1 MPRGSVTDLGDGKL
15 FSAAIDYEEPGP
27 FSFMHGPEFVE
38 AHEAVAWARRHARR
52 VVIRVGGVSYSAG
65 EESVPGLREWP
76 GLGEAPDEAETRGL
90 EKPVP
95 WRAEAR
101 TAWFRPDGIEVAGRL
116 ARAVRSELRASELA
130 YEPTQT
136 GFRVTFTV
144 HAPSIVAA
152 RETASWAL
160 RSAWKATDTRPTPG
174 DDYDVPSLTL
184 RPYPGR
190 G

>member
-1 MPRGSVTDLGDGKL
+1 VPP
-15 FSAAIDYEEPGP
+15 EETQ
-27 FSFMHGPEFVE
+27 
-38 AHEAVAWARRHARR
+38 
-52 VVIRVGGVSYSAG
+52 
-65 EESVPGLREWP
+65 
-76 GLGEAPDEAETRGL
+76 TRGL

-101 TAWFRPDGIEVAGRL
+101 TGWFRADGIEVARRL
-116 ARAVRSELRASELA
+116 AHAVRSEPQAGEIA

-136 GFRVTFTV
+136 GFRGTFTV

-152 RETASWAL
+152 GETASQAL
-160 RSAWKATDTRPTPG
+160 RSAWKATDIKATPG
-174 DDYDVPSLTL
+174 DDYDLPSLTI

>member
-1 MPRGSVTDLGDGKL
+1 VTDLGDGKH
-15 FSAAIDYEEPGP
+15 FSASVDYDEPGP

-38 AHEAVAWARRHARR
+38 AREAVAWARRHAPR
-52 VVIRVGGVSYSAG
+52 VVIRVRDVLYSAG
-65 EESVPGLREWP
+65 EESVPGLSEWP
-76 GLGEAPDEAETRGL
+76 GLSDAPEETQTRGV

-101 TAWFRPDGIEVAGRL
+101 TAWFRGDGIEVASRL
-116 ARAVRSELRASELA
+116 AHAVGSEPQVGEIASE
-130 YEPTQT
+130 PTLT

-152 RETASWAL
+152 GEKASRAL
-160 RSAWKATDTRPTPG
+160 RSAWKATDIEATPG
-174 DDYDVPSLTL
+174 DDYDVPSLTV
-184 RPYPGR
+184 RPCPGR

>member
-1 MPRGSVTDLGDGKL
+1 MTDLGDGR
-15 FSAAIDYEEPGP
+15 FSAFVDYDDPGP
-27 FSFMHGPEFVE
+27 FSLMPGPEFVE
-38 AHEAVAWARRHARR
+38 AREAVAWARRHAPR
-52 VVIRVGGVSYSAG
+52 VVIRVEDVLYSAG
-65 EESVPGLREWP
+65 EASVPGLPEWP
-76 GLGEAPDEAETRGL
+76 GLGEAPEDTQPGGL
-90 EKPVP
+90 EKAVP

-101 TAWFRPDGIEVAGRL
+101 TAWFRGDGIEVARRL
-116 ARAVRSELRASELA
+116 AHAVHSERHACEVA

-152 RETASWAL
+152 GETASRAL
-160 RSAWKATDTRPTPG
+160 RGAWKATDIKATPG
-174 DDYDVPSLTL
+174 ADYDVPSLTI